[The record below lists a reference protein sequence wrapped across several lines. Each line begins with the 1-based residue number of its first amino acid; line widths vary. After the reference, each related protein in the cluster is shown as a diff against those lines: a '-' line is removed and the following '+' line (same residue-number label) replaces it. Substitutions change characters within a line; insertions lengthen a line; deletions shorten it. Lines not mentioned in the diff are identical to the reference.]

1 MQLKFDA
8 NQEYQLNAIQAVV
21 DLFEGQPLKGS
32 HFEVEILSDPDQ
44 LFQNSIIV
52 GNNLRVRETQIVK
65 NLHKVQKANKLDP
78 SEIKPLKVS
87 PLGSTP
93 IGSTPIGGGPVD
105 TPKLKDGLNFSVEME
120 TGTGKTYVYLRTIH
134 ELHQKYGFKKFVI
147 VVPSIAIREGVL
159 KNLEITKDHFKTL
172 YENPEL
178 DFHVYDPKKRG
189 QLKNF
194 ATANT
199 LQILVIN
206 IDSFAKFNEDKGGH
220 NIIYQN
226 SDYGLPIEFIQMT
239 KPIVIVD
246 EPQNMETDTRK
257 QAIENLHPL
266 CTLRY
271 SATHKYHYNLIYKL
285 DPVKAYDLGLVKK
298 IEVDSVLSAQD
309 SNHAYI
315 EVTSIKADKTKVT
328 AKIKL
333 DVANKKGVQQKEV
346 SVRVGDDLYDL
357 SGGRDVYTGLIV
369 DVIDAE
375 MESVT
380 FTNGA
385 TLYVGQSQG
394 GMGEEIM
401 KFQIQKTIQNHLE
414 RELRLR
420 DKGIKVL
427 SLFFIDKVANYRDY
441 SDGTV
446 RKGKFAEWFE
456 EAFLKLSSAPKYAG
470 LITND
475 LSEIHNGYFSK
486 DRSGSWKDTRGDTK
500 LDDDTYELIM
510 KEKEKLLSIDNPLR
524 FIFSHSALRE
534 GWDNPNVFQ
543 ICTLNETKS
552 EIKKRQEIG
561 RGLRLPVNNEGERIF
576 DDNINILT
584 VIANESYEDFA
595 RSLQSEIEDEC
606 GVNFSGRVKNA
617 HKRQTVKLKK
627 GYKLDENF
635 KALWERIKH
644 KTHYQ
649 VEYDTNELIKQA
661 SQVIAELEI
670 TTPSIINSKG
680 RLEITEEGVAA
691 RLKSGG
697 GGKRVEQTSQYVPD
711 VLSYIQGKTRLTK
724 DTILKILKTSGRIPD
739 ILKNPQ
745 QFLDLSSEVIN
756 KVLKKMMVDGIKYE
770 KIKDAEW
777 QMELFENE
785 ELEGYL
791 DNMVKVQDQEKTLY
805 NHILID
811 SNVESEFAKD
821 LDSRED
827 VKFYVKLP
835 NWFKIPTPI
844 GEYNPDWAIVF
855 ENDKRVY
862 FVVETKSEGQEL
874 RESED
879 MKIKCGERHFNQFEE
894 VQFKARVS
902 NLAEITV

>member
-1 MQLKFDA
+1 MKLKFDA

-32 HFEVEILSDPDQ
+32 HFELEILSDPDQ

-52 GNNLRVRETQIVK
+52 GNNLRVSEIQIVK
-65 NLHKVQKANKLDP
+65 NLHKKQKENGLEP
-78 SEIKPLKVS
+78 STLHPLSV
-87 PLGSTP
+87 GEGP
-93 IGSTPIGGGPVD
+93 IEQPR
-105 TPKLKDGLNFSVEME
+105 LKEGLNFSIEME

-134 ELHQKYGFKKFVI
+134 ELHKKYGFKKFVI

-159 KNLEITKDHFKTL
+159 KNLQITKDHFKTL
-172 YENPEL
+172 YENPEM

-206 IDSFAKFNEDKGGH
+206 IDSFAKFSEEKGGQ

-246 EPQNMETDTRK
+246 EPQNMETPTRK

-271 SATHKYHYNLIYKL
+271 SATHKHHYNLVYKL
-285 DPVKAYDLGLVKK
+285 DPVMAYDLGLVKK
-298 IEVDSVLSAQD
+298 IEVDSVLSEQD
-309 SNHAYI
+309 NNHAYI
-315 EVTSIKADKTKVT
+315 EIVGIKTEKTRVT
-328 AKIKL
+328 ANIKL
-333 DVANKKGVQQKEV
+333 DVADKKGVMQKTV
-346 SVRVGDDLYDL
+346 SAKVGNDLYDL
-357 SGGRDVYTGLIV
+357 SGGRDVYTGFIV

-375 MESVT
+375 IESVT
-380 FTNGA
+380 FTNGT
-385 TLYVGQSQG
+385 TLYLGQAQG
-394 GMGEEIM
+394 GMTDEIM
-401 KFQIQKTIQNHLE
+401 KFQIRKTIQNHLE
-414 RELRLR
+414 RELRLKE
-420 DKGIKVL
+420 KGIKVL
-427 SLFFIDKVANYRDY
+427 SLFFIDKVSNYRDY
-441 SDGTV
+441 SDDTV

-456 EAFLKLSSAPKYAG
+456 ETFLELSKSPKYAG
-470 LITND
+470 LITQD

-486 DRSGSWKDTRGDTK
+486 DRSGSWKDTRGDTQ
-500 LDDDTYELIM
+500 LDDETYELIM
-510 KEKEKLLSIDNPLR
+510 KEKEKLLSLDNPLR

-576 DDNINILT
+576 DDNINVLT

-595 RSLQSEIEDEC
+595 RSLQSEIEEEC
-606 GVNFSGRVKNA
+606 GVNFSGRIKNA
-617 HKRQTVKLKK
+617 NKRQTVKLKR

-644 KTHYQ
+644 KTRYQ
-649 VEYDTNELIKQA
+649 VEYHTEELIEKA
-661 SQVIAELEI
+661 SQAIQGLEI
-670 TTPSIINSKG
+670 STPSIINRKG
-680 RLEITEEGVAA
+680 RLEITEEGVEA

-697 GGKRVEQTSQYVPD
+697 GGKRVEQISNYVPD
-711 VLSYIQGKTRLTK
+711 VLSYIQSKTRLTK
-724 DTILKILKTSGRIPD
+724 ETILKILKKSGRIPD

-745 QFLDLSSEVIN
+745 QFLDLSSDIIN

-770 KIKDAEW
+770 KIEGSAWK
-777 QMELFENE
+777 MELFEND

-791 DNMVKVQDQEKTLY
+791 ENMVKVQNQEKTLY
-805 NHILID
+805 DHILID
-811 SNVESEFAKD
+811 SNIESEFAKD
-821 LDSRED
+821 LESRED

-855 ENDKRVY
+855 ETDKRVY
-862 FVVETKSEGQEL
+862 FVAETKSAGQEL

-879 MKIKCGERHFNQFEE
+879 MKIHCGKKHFEQFSDIN
-894 VQFKARVS
+894 FKAPVS
-902 NLAEITV
+902 RLAEILV